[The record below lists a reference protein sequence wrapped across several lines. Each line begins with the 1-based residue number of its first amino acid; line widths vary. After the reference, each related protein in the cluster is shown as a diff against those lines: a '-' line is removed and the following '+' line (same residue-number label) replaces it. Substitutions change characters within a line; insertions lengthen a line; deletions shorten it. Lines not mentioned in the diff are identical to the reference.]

1 MKKVEE
7 ILSHYGGFINREVYS
22 AVRPILEHVL
32 GRSLNNF
39 FIKDISLDDEE
50 SKLVTEYLDRFI
62 SGVPLSKIINKANFY
77 GNDFFVNEH
86 VLDPRCDSE
95 ILVEAVLEKFEG
107 SSKFTILDLGVGSG
121 CLLLSILKERVGGL
135 GVGCDVSAEAIKI
148 SKKNA
153 KALALQDRVEFFK
166 SDWFS
171 GISSTQ
177 FDLIISNP
185 PYIRTSDIK
194 NLDHTVKDYDPILAL
209 DGGEDGLKAYRKI
222 FTEVGNFLKPGAQI
236 FVEIGYGQSDGVT
249 SIARKS
255 SFSLVESRK
264 DMSGVTRVLQFTSI
278 L

>member
-7 ILSHYGGFINREVYS
+7 ILSHYGGFINREVYA

-32 GRSLNNF
+32 GSSLNNF

-50 SKLVTEYLDRFI
+50 SKLVTKCLDRFI
-62 SGVPLSKIINKANFY
+62 SGVPLSKVINKSNFY

-95 ILVEAVLEKFEG
+95 ILVEAVLEKFDE

-171 GISSTQ
+171 GVTLEK

-209 DGGEDGLKAYRKI
+209 DGGDDGLKAYRKI